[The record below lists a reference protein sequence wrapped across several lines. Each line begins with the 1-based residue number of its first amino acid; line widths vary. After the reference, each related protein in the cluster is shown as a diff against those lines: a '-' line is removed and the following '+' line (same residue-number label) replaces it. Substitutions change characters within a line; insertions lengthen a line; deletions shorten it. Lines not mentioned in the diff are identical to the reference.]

1 MTDVDLT
8 YLSLGAGVQSGTI
21 AEMIAEGDLPPVDAA
36 VFSDTGD
43 EPQYVYD
50 CVDYLT
56 GRLREVDVPVIK
68 VQKGDIIKDA
78 MHPAN
83 RFAAIPVFTIQHDGK
98 IGKMRR
104 QCTREYKIQPIEK
117 WLRGR
122 LLDMG
127 LAKQRVTGAIVATK
141 GVNVECWLGLSLD
154 EIVRMAPNRTKFI
167 TNRWPLIEKRMMRYD
182 CVTWLKS
189 HGLPIPKK
197 SSCRICPFHND
208 RYWRDMRDNH
218 PCDWGHVV
226 KFDAELRSEN
236 GKMGRLQATE
246 KGELYLHR
254 QCVPLDRV
262 DLSTPQDHGQLEM
275 FDECDSGYCFV

>member
-1 MTDVDLT
+1 MTNVDLT

-21 AEMIAEGDLPPVDAA
+21 AEMIIAGELPRVDAA
-36 VFSDTGD
+36 IFADTGD

-56 GRLREVDVPVIK
+56 ERLSEVNVLVVK
-68 VQKGDIIKDA
+68 VQKGNIIKDA
-78 MHPAN
+78 KHPTN
-83 RFAAIPVFTIQHDGK
+83 RFAAIPVFTIQHNGK

-104 QCTREYKIQPIEK
+104 QCTREYKIDPIEK
-117 WLRGR
+117 WMRRR

-127 LAKQRVTGAIVATK
+127 LAKQRITGAIV
-141 GVNVECWLGLSLD
+141 VNKSVTVECWLGLSLD
-154 EIVRMAPNRTKFI
+154 EVNRMAPSRHKFI

-182 CVTWLKS
+182 CVTWLRQR
-189 HGLPIPKK
+189 GLPVPKK

-208 RYWRDMRDNH
+208 RYWRDMKDNH

-226 KFDAELRSEN
+226 EFDDFLRSEN
-236 GKMGRLQATE
+236 EKVGRMQATA

-254 QCVPLDRV
+254 QCVPLDQV